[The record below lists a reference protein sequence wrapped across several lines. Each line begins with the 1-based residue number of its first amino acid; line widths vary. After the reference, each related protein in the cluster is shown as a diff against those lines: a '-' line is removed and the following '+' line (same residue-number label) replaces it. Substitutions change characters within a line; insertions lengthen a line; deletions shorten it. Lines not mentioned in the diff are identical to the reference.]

1 MGKINNDL
9 FFWCGLGAKRCQCI
23 SGKTKVVEKTPLG
36 LLSVVSDAG
45 FSFLAKKRTVDP
57 SLAIS
62 TLTML
67 TFYLSL
73 FQRDLILWWW
83 WSDSRSFFISL
94 ISWFCR
100 WVQWRRARGD
110 RCVFGHWDCWPC
122 RPLQPKS
129 KPIWATTMQIVMNAM
144 MLTKAMAIF
153 IHVFFSHSWHIYL
166 SAPSILSSFE
176 CLTVYML
183 GSAWPYVCLC
193 AAQINT
199 HKQKVTCDL
208 SYSREKC
215 AHFVVLPIYFCCFLG
230 IFLYPCDVTKLVIFF
245 LKVLAKFWN
254 HFTFSSNVAT
264 G

>member
-1 MGKINNDL
+1 M
-9 FFWCGLGAKRCQCI
+9 
-23 SGKTKVVEKTPLG
+23 VEKTPLG
-36 LLSVVSDAG
+36 LLSVCDAG

-73 FQRDLILWWW
+73 YQRDLILWWW